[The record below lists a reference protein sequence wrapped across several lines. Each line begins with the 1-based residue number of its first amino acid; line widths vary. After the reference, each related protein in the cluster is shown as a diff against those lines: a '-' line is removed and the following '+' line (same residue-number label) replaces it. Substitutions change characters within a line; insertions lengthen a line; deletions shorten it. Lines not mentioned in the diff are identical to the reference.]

1 MATNVASN
9 TAPKV
14 EIRAMPETV
23 IVAKSIRLRI
33 VVRAVFAV
41 VLAFSVLMPW
51 VYAAGTP
58 TIEQLKKDIQ
68 FVDRLVNE
76 SEAAK
81 KIASGSNEDAKTQQQ
96 HANEFLQQAREAVQ
110 AGDAAA
116 AMKALGQAKLTMFTA
131 MRDVGGEVKAQKQSE
146 DFQRRLQST
155 ESLLQAQKNY
165 AKENHLNGDAMKTA
179 QFVQD
184 AIAQARQDFAR
195 GDHAH
200 AGEVLDNAYLTIKL
214 SLTTLR
220 SGQTIVRTLSF
231 ANKEEEYH
239 YELDRNDTHKMLV
252 NVVLKEKLDANPGL
266 AKLVGFNMKAAEDLR
281 NKAMKQAEQGDY
293 GSAVE
298 TLEQSTA
305 QIVRAIRA
313 AGIYIPG

>member
-1 MATNVASN
+1 
-9 TAPKV
+9 
-14 EIRAMPETV
+14 
-23 IVAKSIRLRI
+23 
-33 VVRAVFAV
+33 
-41 VLAFSVLMPW
+41 
-51 VYAAGTP
+51 
-58 TIEQLKKDIQ
+58 
-68 FVDRLVNE
+68 VDRLVNE

-200 AGEVLDNAYLTIKL
+200 ASEVLDNAYLTIKL

-281 NKAMKQAEQGDY
+281 NKAMKQAEQGDFE
-293 GSAVE
+293 SAVE